1 MSLLGLVPDYGSDS
15 SSSSESDGE
24 ESNLDVQIRTPDHG
38 KYANDKLK
46 EPQNTQISLPLPKL
60 DLKESSTLSTKDL
73 NQRTHQTSSIFFN
86 PYLAAEKQKLSALEK
101 HVQLS
106 ETKTEE
112 GNKRN
117 KQVCFK
123 FQKGRCRQG
132 DKCKFSHG
140 TINVPSANLEKSKEP
155 SIKPSHC
162 NVAASY
168 EPDEEEDS
176 WEPQKK
182 KKKKIGVTDSLV
194 PPRRALE
201 AFAKQ
206 KLGGKPWSGP

>member
-1 MSLLGLVPDYGSDS
+1 MSLLGLLPDYGSDS
-15 SSSSESDGE
+15 SSSSESGE
-24 ESNLDVQIRTPDHG
+24 DESNLDDQRRDPDHG
-38 KYANDKLK
+38 KCANDKLK
-46 EPQNTQISLPLPKL
+46 EPQNTQIPLPLPKL

-73 NQRTHQTSSIFFN
+73 NQRTQQTSSIFFN
-86 PYLAAEKQKLSALEK
+86 PYLAAEKQKLCALEK

-123 FQKGRCRQG
+123 FQKGRCRHG

-140 TINVPSANLEKSKEP
+140 TVNVPSANLEKSKEP
-155 SIKPSHC
+155 SITPSHC
-162 NVAASY
+162 NAAASY
-168 EPDEEEDS
+168 EPVEDEDS
-176 WEPQKK
+176 WGPQKK
-182 KKKKIGVTDSLV
+182 KMKKIGVTDSLV

-206 KLGGKPWSGP
+206 KLSGKP

>member
-15 SSSSESDGE
+15 SSSSESDE
-24 ESNLDVQIRTPDHG
+24 DESNLDDQRRDPDHG
-38 KYANDKLK
+38 KCANDKLK
-46 EPQNTQISLPLPKL
+46 EPQNTQIPLPLPKL

-73 NQRTHQTSSIFFN
+73 NQRTQQTSSIFFN
-86 PYLAAEKQKLSALEK
+86 PYLAAEKQKLCALEK

-140 TINVPSANLEKSKEP
+140 TVNVPSANLEKSKEP
-155 SIKPSHC
+155 SITPSHC
-162 NVAASY
+162 NAAASY
-168 EPDEEEDS
+168 EPVEDEDS
-176 WEPQKK
+176 WGPQKK
-182 KKKKIGVTDSLV
+182 KKKKIGVTDTLV

-206 KLGGKPWSGP
+206 KLSGKP

>member
-15 SSSSESDGE
+15 SSSSESDDD
-24 ESNLDVQIRTPDHG
+24 ESNLDDQRRDPDHG
-38 KYANDKLK
+38 KCANDKLK
-46 EPQNTQISLPLPKL
+46 EPQNTQIPLPLPKL
-60 DLKESSTLSTKDL
+60 DLKESSNLSTKDL
-73 NQRTHQTSSIFFN
+73 NQRTQQTSSIFFN
-86 PYLAAEKQKLSALEK
+86 PYLAAEKQKLCALEK

-106 ETKTEE
+106 ETKTED

-140 TINVPSANLEKSKEP
+140 TVNVPSANLEKSKEP
-155 SIKPSHC
+155 SITPSHC
-162 NVAASY
+162 NAAARY
-168 EPDEEEDS
+168 ELVEDEDS
-176 WEPQKK
+176 WGPQKK
-182 KKKKIGVTDSLV
+182 KMKKIGVTDSLV

-206 KLGGKPWSGP
+206 KLSGKP